1 MLKVRILALLGLSA
15 MLAGCATPTQVKQRE
30 DLLGAAGFTVVPADS
45 TERQAS
51 LATLPA
57 HRFVH
62 QVRNNVPV
70 IVYSDPTICDCLY
83 VGDQAALDRYRQ
95 AMKARNVEVAEERS
109 ANVAKMDWGAWPAFG
124 P

>member
-1 MLKVRILALLGLSA
+1 
-15 MLAGCATPTQVKQRE
+15 VKQKE
-30 DLLGAAGFTVVPADS
+30 DLLGASGFTIVPADT

-51 LATLPA
+51 LAMLPP

-70 IVYSDPTICDCLY
+70 IVYADPTICDCLY
-83 VGDQAALDRYRQ
+83 VGDQAAFDRYRQ
-95 AMKARNVEVAEERS
+95 AVKARNIQVAEERS
-109 ANVAKMDWGAWPAFG
+109 ANIAKMDWGAWPAFG